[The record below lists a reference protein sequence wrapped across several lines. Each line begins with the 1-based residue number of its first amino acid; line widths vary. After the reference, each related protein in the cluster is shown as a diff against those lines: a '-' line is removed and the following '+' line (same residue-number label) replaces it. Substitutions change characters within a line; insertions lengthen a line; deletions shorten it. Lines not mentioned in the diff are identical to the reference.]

1 MRQRSIFEDF
11 VYGDMAF
18 TFPNVDVHSEF
29 VNLRMNKFSDMY
41 RIFHSQMNRQTPNL
55 DFTK

>member
-1 MRQRSIFEDF
+1 M
-11 VYGDMAF
+11 YGDMAF